1 MQSFLRCMGEW
12 NSVNKGIKKTFT
24 LSLKLYKNSLCFLK
38 LLPGQGCQN
47 RDPDRKIARFYDPT
61 SPKRLKS

>member
-24 LSLKLYKNSLCFLK
+24 LSLKLYKNSICFFK
-38 LLPGQGCQN
+38 KKKKKKTPSWFYTSRGCIIN
-47 RDPDRKIARFYDPT
+47 KFVHGT
-61 SPKRLKS
+61 